1 MRWEGVV
8 SMEARLRVAR
18 PRIPEAIRSEEDILI
33 NAGVFGSAE
42 RNVDAG

>member
-1 MRWEGVV
+1 MRWEGAD

-18 PRIPEAIRSEEDILI
+18 PRIPVAIRSEEGILI
-33 NAGVFGSAE
+33 NVEVFRSAE